1 MIYLVDTNVLLRF
14 ADRTHSQHPVV
25 RGAVRKLRRD
35 GHQLQAAPQNCV
47 EFWNVATRPAAKNG
61 LGLTPVDADR
71 LLRLIERIFP
81 LLTDA
86 PTIYSEWRRLV
97 VSSSVSGVQVHD
109 ARLVAAMKVN
119 AITHILTFNTKDFI
133 RYSSDGIVAIDPA
146 NV

>member
-14 ADRTHSQHPVV
+14 ADRTHPLHSTV
-25 RGAVRKLRRD
+25 RNAVRKLRRN
-35 GHQLQAAPQNCV
+35 GHQLQIAPQNCV

-71 LLRLIERIFP
+71 LLHLVERIFP
-81 LLTDA
+81 LLSDA

-97 VSSSVSGVQVHD
+97 VSFSVSGVQVHD
-109 ARLVAAMKVN
+109 TRLVAAMKVN
-119 AITHILTFNTKDFI
+119 EMTHILTFNTKDFI
-133 RYSSDGIVAIDPA
+133 RYSSEGIVAVDPA

>member
-14 ADRTHSQHPVV
+14 ADHAHALHAVV
-25 RGAVRKLRRD
+25 RNAVRKLRRD
-35 GHQLQAAPQNCV
+35 GHRLQVASQNCV
-47 EFWNVATRPAAKNG
+47 EFWNVATRPAPKNG
-61 LGLTPVDADR
+61 LGLTPNEADR
-71 LLRLIERIFP
+71 LLRLSERLFL

-97 VSSSVSGVQVHD
+97 VNFGVSGVQVHD

-119 AITHILTFNTKDFI
+119 EMTHILIFNTKDFI
-133 RYSSDGIVAIDPA
+133 RYASEGIVAVDPA